1 MKRKH
6 WGEFKEKQDDVELA
20 KKLEMDRQIIFEKR
34 SELKILHSSV
44 YFEPKE
50 NRIQLSHKNPAVN
63 QIVGLKQKQEL
74 IQELIDTSQND
85 VYTFQQILPGLNS
98 TLEVFPTKI
107 VTPKVNDKLNCFI
120 STIQND
126 FTTGKPKNIQK
137 KVNKKCVDL
146 ALRKS
151 ICGLLRITDFTDITE
166 SALQL
171 MTDSVDHFYKSLMES
186 IVNVLNFDDRD
197 TETDIDIMTFEKA
210 FFNLMNESST
220 VFLNYFKNEIY
231 LKNQQVATEF
241 TEKVAELKKVVNDN
255 SHQNLLINEIQ
266 HSEFSTNSQ
275 FYIKE
280 EVKQEYDDYEDEA

>member
-1 MKRKH
+1 MKRKL
-6 WGEFKEKQDDVELA
+6 WGEFKEKQDDEELA
-20 KKLEMDRQIIFEKR
+20 KKLELDRQIIFEKR

-50 NRIQLSHKNPAVN
+50 NRIQLNHKNPAVN

-74 IQELIDTSQND
+74 IQELIETSQND
-85 VYTFQQILPGLNS
+85 IYTFQQILPGLNS
-98 TLEVFPTKI
+98 TLESFPTKI

-120 STIQND
+120 STIRSD
-126 FTTGKPKNIQK
+126 FTTGKPKNVQ

-151 ICGLLRITDFTDITE
+151 ICGLLRITDFTEITE

-171 MTDSVDHFYKSLMES
+171 LTDSVDHFYKSLMES
-186 IVNVLNFDDRD
+186 VVNVLTFDDRD

-210 FFNLMNESST
+210 YFNLMSESST

-231 LKNQQVATEF
+231 GKHHQTASEF
-241 TEKVAELKKVVNDN
+241 TDKVAELKNIVDT
-255 SHQNLLINEIQ
+255 HHNLLINEIQ
-266 HSEFSTNSQ
+266 HSDYSSNSQ

-280 EVKQEYDDYEDEA
+280 EVKQEYDEYDDET